1 VLGTLPLGFA
11 RGLREFFFSDPT
23 GRVGLNEFVLNRD
36 AVQVAI
42 STLSAECALKPASQ
56 AHGQQRSIENLRMK
70 GFLLFGLSWL
80 ISSSLWAYAVHD
92 DRRHVLEFQA
102 PPQRIVSLLPSLSE
116 MVCALKAC
124 ERLVGV
130 DRYSKFPKALKN
142 VYSVGSGLDPN
153 VEAIVAL
160 KPDVVLM
167 SQAPRAIERLESL
180 GLKVMVLEA
189 KNLAD
194 VDRIILALGV
204 LLGSEEAK
212 PLLSSLHHDLQV
224 LAASVSPKIRGARV
238 YFEVNR
244 GPYAASESSFVGE
257 ILQKLGAQNIV
268 PGHWGPFPLI
278 NPEFV
283 VKASPDLILI
293 SANEATNLASRP
305 GWSTIGA
312 IKTQRICALSKEQDD
327 VLARPGPRMAQG
339 AQILAHCLSSLGGLE

>member
-1 VLGTLPLGFA
+1 M
-11 RGLREFFFSDPT
+11 
-23 GRVGLNEFVLNRD
+23 NEFVLNRY

-42 STLSAECALKPASQ
+42 STFSTECARRPDSQ
-56 AHGQQRSIENLRMK
+56 TRGQQWPIENLRMK
-70 GFLLFGLSWL
+70 GLLFFCLSWFTCT
-80 ISSSLWAYAVHD
+80 SLWAYAVHD
-92 DRRHVLEFQA
+92 DRSHVLEFQA

-130 DRYSKFPKALKN
+130 DRYSNFPKALKSVN
-142 VYSVGSGLDPN
+142 SVGGGLDPN
-153 VEAIVAL
+153 IEAIVAL

-180 GLKVMVLEA
+180 GLKVLVLEA
-189 KNLAD
+189 KTLAD

-212 PLLSSLHHDLQV
+212 PLLSSIHHDV
-224 LAASVSPKIRGARV
+224 HALAASVSPKVRGVRV

-257 ILQKLGAQNIV
+257 ILQELGAKNIV

-293 SANEATNLASRP
+293 SANEANNLSSRP

-312 IKTQRICALSKEQDD
+312 IKTHHICALSKEQDD
-327 VLARPGPRMAQG
+327 VLVRPGPRMAQG